1 MINIRGLLFETN
13 SSSVNS
19 LAVFTEDAF
28 NKYKQDNMYVFFFFY
43 YRDGVITSE
52 DVLSREE
59 AIKRM
64 KEEAAKYGGFSEDDD
79 LDEALRE
86 WEYILLDNIVEDE
99 YLNCDTRN
107 ITSPSGDSLVILSQY
122 GYDG

>member
-1 MINIRGLLFETN
+1 MKRIRALVFETN

-19 LAVFTEDAF
+19 LAVFTDDAF
-28 NKYKQDNMYVFFFFY
+28 KKYQQDNMYVFDPFY
-43 YRDGVITSE
+43 HDGVITSE

-64 KEEAAKYGGFSEDDD
+64 REEAAKYGEISEDD
-79 LDEALRE
+79 LDEALRD
-86 WEYILLDNIVEDE
+86 WEYISLENIKENDYLDS
-99 YLNCDTRN
+99 DTKYV
-107 ITSPSGDSLVILSQY
+107 TSPSGDSMVILSQY

>member
-1 MINIRGLLFETN
+1 MISIRGLLFETN

-19 LAVFTEDAF
+19 LAIFTEDAF
-28 NKYKQDNMYVFFFFY
+28 NKYKQDNMYVFEPFY
-43 YRDGVITSE
+43 HDGIITSE

-64 KEEAAKYGGFSEDDD
+64 RGEAAKYGEISEDD

-86 WEYILLDNIVEDE
+86 WEYISLENIEKDDYLD
-99 YLNCDTRN
+99 CDTKY
-107 ITSPSGDSLVILSQY
+107 IASPSGDSMVILSQY

>member
-1 MINIRGLLFETN
+1 MMVKNY
-13 SSSVNS
+13 
-19 LAVFTEDAF
+19 DP
-28 NKYKQDNMYVFFFFY
+28 Y
-43 YRDGVITSE
+43 
-52 DVLSREE
+52 
-59 AIKRM
+59 
-64 KEEAAKYGGFSEDDD
+64 EDDD

>member
-28 NKYKQDNMYVFFFFY
+28 NKYKQNNMYVFDPFY
-43 YRDGVITSE
+43 HDGVITSE

-64 KEEAAKYGGFSEDDD
+64 KEDYKVSEDV
-79 LDEALRE
+79 LDETLRDC
-86 WEYILLDNIVEDE
+86 EYISLEDIEEDDYLD
-99 YLNCDTRN
+99 CDTTY
-107 ITSPSGDSLVILSQY
+107 ITSPSGDSMVILNQY

>member
-19 LAVFTEDAF
+19 LAVFTDDAF
-28 NKYKQDNMYVFFFFY
+28 EKYKQNNMYVFDPFY
-43 YRDGVITSE
+43 HDGVITSE

-64 KEEAAKYGGFSEDDD
+64 REEAAKYGGVSEDDD

-107 ITSPSGDSLVILSQY
+107 IDSPSGDSLVILSQY